1 MGHVRLGTLPTTR
14 KWQRVV
20 ELISDGGSVE
30 EVARASAI
38 AAEYDLKRA
47 ASDPVFL
54 YVARLLVELPLAAR
68 GPDFEQA
75 LERLGLSP
83 AAPRSLTELAAAV
96 SDAVDR
102 HARAVGRHNDLGE
115 MAQMALVE
123 SLTGA
128 VAAQL
133 PSLFEPEHDEVR
145 RALGRLSS
153 GDRFAVFA
161 RSFFARLTER
171 TLDYYL
177 SRELANHIGP
187 DKRFANSA
195 DRSLFNRALAV
206 HAFEASRIVEDFAGG
221 WYGKTVWQRQG
232 LTPDVI
238 ERFVRFAF
246 QKITNELGRR
256 REAA

>member
-14 KWQRVV
+14 KWRDVV
-20 ELISDGGSVE
+20 DLIASGGSVE
-30 EVARASAI
+30 EIARASAM
-38 AAEYDLKRA
+38 AAESDLKRA
-47 ASDPVFL
+47 TSDPVFF

-68 GPDFEQA
+68 GPGFEQA
-75 LERLGLSP
+75 LAWLGLQSVP
-83 AAPRSLTELAAAV
+83 NSLADLVAAV

-102 HARAVGRHNDLGE
+102 HARAVGGRSDLGE

-128 VAAQL
+128 IAPQL
-133 PSLFEPEHDEVR
+133 PTLFEPERGEVR

-153 GDRFAVFA
+153 GDRFAAFA
-161 RSFFARLTER
+161 RGFFARLTER

-187 DKRFANSA
+187 NKRFASST
-195 DRSLFNRALAV
+195 DRSAFDRALTT
-206 HAFEASRIVEDFAGG
+206 HAFETSKIVEDFAGG
-221 WYGKTVWQRQG
+221 WYGKTVWQG
-232 LTPDVI
+232 KGPAPEAI
-238 ERFVRFAF
+238 ERFARFAF
-246 QKITNELGRR
+246 QKVRNELGRR